1 MNTVRIHEDSEEESI
16 ILLLL
21 ICNHYIKCFCY
32 PKYSQHKILI
42 IKLRKEDMPSFLN
55 KFNPSRDTHTHT
67 CVDNKQQQMSMGL
80 KKTSGAHG
88 KT

>member
-1 MNTVRIHEDSEEESI
+1 
-16 ILLLL
+16 
-21 ICNHYIKCFCY
+21 
-32 PKYSQHKILI
+32 
-42 IKLRKEDMPSFLN
+42 MPSFLN